1 MLKNTISFNLPLL
14 LKSLYDMKQPE
25 SPFLKCMHVGAFS
38 VVERCI
44 VEMGIPRES
53 ALFLYKE
60 IFDEKEIKVEN
71 RLEFE
76 QIIIEKIPLEYK
88 NIPYWQQAQLNFLI

>member
-1 MLKNTISFNLPLL
+1 
-14 LKSLYDMKQPE
+14 MKQPE

-60 IFDEKEIKVEN
+60 LFDEKEIKVEN

-88 NIPYWQQAQLNFLI
+88 NIPYWIQAQLIILI

>member
-1 MLKNTISFNLPLL
+1 
-14 LKSLYDMKQPE
+14 MKQPE

-88 NIPYWQQAQLNFLI
+88 NIPYWIQAQLNFLI

>member
-1 MLKNTISFNLPLL
+1 
-14 LKSLYDMKQPE
+14 MKQPE
-25 SPFLKCMHVGAFS
+25 SPFLNPPPPPPFS

-88 NIPYWQQAQLNFLI
+88 NIPYWIQAQLNFLI